1 MMRRFG
7 TALLLTLAPSAAMAE
22 SALPQMDFS
31 NPLTWAQLGWMVAI
45 LVVLYFILARWG
57 LPEVRK
63 VIENRAAVIARNL
76 AAARAAK
83 QEADEAMAQLSAT
96 LAAARADARAQL
108 AKAMADAKAEAS
120 AQSAS
125 LNAQLDAKIAESEAR
140 IEAARAAA
148 VAAIKPVATEAT
160 DEILQKLVGAR
171 AGQGQVVN
179 YVDAVLAAR
188 KVA

>member
-1 MMRRFG
+1 MMRRFS

-31 NPLTWAQLGWMVAI
+31 NPLTWAQVGWMVVI
-45 LVVLYFILARWG
+45 MVVLYLVLAHWG
-57 LPEVRK
+57 LPEIGK
-63 VIENRAAVIARNL
+63 VLENRAAVIARNL

-83 QEADEAMAQLSAT
+83 QEADQAVAVLGAT
-96 LAAARADARAQL
+96 LAAARSNAHAEL
-108 AKAMADAKAEAS
+108 AKAMADARAEAAALAAES
-120 AQSAS
+120 
-125 LNAQLDAKIAESEAR
+125 NAKLDAKIADSEAR

-148 VAAIKPVATEAT
+148 VAAIRPVATEAT
-160 DEILQKLVGAR
+160 GEILRKL
-171 AGQGQVVN
+171 AGMAAQQDQLVN

>member
-1 MMRRFG
+1 MRRFG
-7 TALLLTLAPSAAMAE
+7 TALLLALVPSAAMAD

-31 NPLTWAQLGWMVAI
+31 NILTWSQLGWMVAI
-45 LVVLYFILARWG
+45 MAVLYLLLSRWG
-57 LPEVRK
+57 LPEIGK
-63 VIENRAAVIARNL
+63 VIENRAAVIARHL

-83 QEADEAMAQLSAT
+83 QEADQAVALLNAT
-96 LAAARADARAQL
+96 LASARADARAEL
-108 AKAMADAKAEAS
+108 AKAMADAKAAAL
-120 AQSAS
+120 AQSTS
-125 LNAQLDAKIAESEAR
+125 LNTRLEAKIAEAEAR

-160 DEILQKLVGAR
+160 EEILQKLTGVK
-171 AGQGQVVN
+171 AGQDQLVN